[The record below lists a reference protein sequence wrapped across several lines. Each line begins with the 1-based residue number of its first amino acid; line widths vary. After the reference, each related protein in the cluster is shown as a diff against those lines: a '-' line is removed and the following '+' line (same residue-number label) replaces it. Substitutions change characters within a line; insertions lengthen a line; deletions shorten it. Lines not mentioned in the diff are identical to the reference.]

1 MNNALR
7 KRMFAAAVG
16 VALVGALLVACTSEE
31 EVPAPTATAAATL
44 AVGAVPAPTQAAGAT
59 PPTQAAGA
67 DLVWP
72 EKWRKGTVPIL
83 GAIRNAVPR
92 ATPAPL
98 PAGATATPAAPRP
111 TPGAPRTEQIIFY
124 VDTITAGA
132 GESPFNVDATI
143 GCARTSMFSRGMHV
157 VWRLTA
163 FDNTGTELQPAT
175 IDSLVLKV
183 GGKDAAFRYGRHGA
197 DWFWTATYDIP
208 MDAPLGTLDW
218 SVEAKTKAGATATYK
233 ELAVFTAPGAERLMA
248 DGTKTSSDSRT
259 MIVN

>member
-1 MNNALR
+1 ML
-7 KRMFAAAVG
+7 VVLTG
-16 VALVGALLVACTSEE
+16 IVAACTAEE
-31 EVPAPTATAAATL
+31 KEVPKAAATPAATQSVGAAAPAATQ
-44 AVGAVPAPTQAAGAT
+44 AVGATPASTQAAGAGT
-59 PPTQAAGA
+59 

-98 PAGATATPAAPRP
+98 PAGVTATPAAPRP
-111 TPGAPRTEQIIFY
+111 TPGAPRKEPIIFY
-124 VDTITAGA
+124 VDTTTAGA

-175 IDSLVLKV
+175 IETLVLKV
-183 GGKDAAFRYGRHGA
+183 GGKEAAFRYGKHGDA
-197 DWFWTATYDIP
+197 GWFWTATYDIP

-218 SVEAKTKAGATATYK
+218 SVGAKTKAGATATYK
-233 ELAVFTAPGAERLMA
+233 ELAAFTAPGAERLMA